1 MRYNTVLFDADG
13 TLLDFARS
21 EDEALR
27 ETMRAAGV
35 CPDEEK
41 VATYSKINEGLWK
54 MLERGEIE
62 KSVLLYRRFE
72 LFCEHYGYSADARRM
87 AEDYMQNLS
96 QKGYMLDGAREL
108 LSSLVGKVRMYIVT
122 NGVDFIQRRRYLRS
136 GLDAFFDGLFISGEL
151 GFEKPDVRYF
161 DRVRDAIDGF
171 CPGDTIVVGDSL
183 TSDIKGA
190 NNASLDCCWYN
201 PHKKPLSADA
211 LPTYTVSDFDG
222 VYRVIEKG
230 VADE

>member
-13 TLLDFARS
+13 TLLDFEKS

-27 ETMRAAGV
+27 ETMREAGIE
-35 CPDEEK
+35 PDAHK
-41 VATYSKINEGLWK
+41 VATYSKINDGLWK

-72 LFCEHYGYSADARRM
+72 LFCEHFGYDADARKM

-96 QKGYMLDGAREL
+96 QKGYMLKGAREL
-108 LSSLVGKVRMYIVT
+108 LTALVGKVKMYIVT
-122 NGVDFIQRRRYLRS
+122 NGVDFIQRRRYVRS
-136 GLDAFFDGLFISGEL
+136 GLDEFFDGLFISGEL

-161 DRVRDAIDGF
+161 ERVRDTIEDF
-171 CPGDTIVVGDSL
+171 CPEHTILIGDSL

-190 NNASLDCCWYN
+190 NNFGLDSCWYN
-201 PHKKPLSADA
+201 PKGKEPSDVAT
-211 LPTYTVSDFDG
+211 PTYIARDFDA
-222 VYRVIEKG
+222 VYSVIERG
-230 VADE
+230 EV